1 MNPRLTIGG
10 LLHHLRPRSGDDRAP
25 SAPASRSS
33 SSMPILSVAIVVS
46 FRVVGC
52 LLQRREDDAVAVRCL
67 GHLPCY
73 TKGRGMTPPEG
84 PRLADVWH
92 LPLSQTRD

>member
-1 MNPRLTIGG
+1 
-10 LLHHLRPRSGDDRAP
+10 
-25 SAPASRSS
+25 
-33 SSMPILSVAIVVS
+33 VAIVVS

-73 TKGRGMTPPEG
+73 TKGRGMTRPG
-84 PRLADVWH
+84 ARA
-92 LPLSQTRD
+92 LPTYGTCHCRKPGIELQEECRREKRSAKKCGGRRSLVTPA